1 MSIARR
7 ERRRAHCR
15 KSHILCVSIVTD
27 QSREREETVLTVL
40 IRDGGWRKR
49 TLHDARTAIQA

>member
-1 MSIARR
+1 
-7 ERRRAHCR
+7 
-15 KSHILCVSIVTD
+15 VSIVTD